1 MFAEEVGGWVFV
13 NRGSLR
19 TSPEAL
25 AQDPIEPKPVSL
37 MKSDNHVRNFLDG
50 AKSRGATIC
59 PIDEAV
65 KADTLCHVSDI
76 ATRVNRK
83 LKWNPVKEQFMG
95 DKEANKRLELRTM
108 REPWQLT

>member
-1 MFAEEVGGWVFV
+1 MKKWEHCYKK
-13 NRGSLR
+13 
-19 TSPEAL
+19 
-25 AQDPIEPKPVSL
+25 IESVSRK
-37 MKSDNHVRNFLDG
+37 MTQSQ
-50 AKSRGATIC
+50 S
-59 PIDEAV
+59 
-65 KADTLCHVSDI
+65 LCHVSDI

>member
-1 MFAEEVGGWVFV
+1 M
-13 NRGSLR
+13 
-19 TSPEAL
+19 
-25 AQDPIEPKPVSL
+25 
-37 MKSDNHVRNFLDG
+37 
-50 AKSRGATIC
+50 KSRGATIC